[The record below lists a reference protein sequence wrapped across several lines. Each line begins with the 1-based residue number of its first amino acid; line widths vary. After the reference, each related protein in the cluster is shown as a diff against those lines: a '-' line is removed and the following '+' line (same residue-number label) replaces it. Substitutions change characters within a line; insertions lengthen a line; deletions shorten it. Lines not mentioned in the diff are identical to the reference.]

1 MKTMREARNSKG
13 FTQIQLS
20 EIIDYTQVAISRI
33 ESGVVIANQTTK
45 VKIEQALNERINWL
59 DAEPILESMILSDWI
74 KCEMLFRL
82 LIQKINGLVEKNERE
97 EFLETII
104 KYLRKLKHHNVNE
117 KDNEKSETKIY
128 F

>member
-13 FTQIQLS
+13 YTQIQLS
-20 EIIDYTQVAISRI
+20 EIIGLTQVSISRI

-59 DAEPILESMILSDWI
+59 DSEPILKNMILSDWI
-74 KCEMLFRL
+74 EVEMLFRL
-82 LIQKINGLVEKNERE
+82 LVQKTNGLVEKNERE

-104 KYLRKLKHHNVNE
+104 RYLRKMKQKTNE
-117 KDNEKSETKIY
+117 KDTEKPRSKIY
-128 F
+128 V